1 MAVASKLERRRL
13 AASSVDGDVWFW
25 LASALPI
32 LLVSGSISH
41 AQDPIAANRAAPL
54 AQTAYLKASN
64 AGAGDQFGTGG
75 TLLGNAVALSA
86 EGNTLAV
93 GAPFESS
100 SATGINGIEDDDSAY
115 GAGAV
120 YIFTRGAGGW
130 TQEAYVKASNTG
142 LTDYF
147 GYAVA
152 LSADG
157 DTLAVSAYFEASGAS
172 GIDADQDDD
181 SLPQAGAVYVFVR
194 DGGVWTQEAY
204 VKASN
209 TQAGGFE
216 NELEGGDQFGFALAL
231 SGDGDTLAVSAIDED
246 GGSPGINGNEADN
259 SLRSAGAVYL
269 FRRSDDVWSQQ
280 AYVKPTNPGAGDYFG
295 YAVALTADGD
305 TLAVGAYDEDGSLAA
320 NNDRQ
325 NDDVFGTGAVYIF
338 DHADSQWRQTAY
350 LKAANAEASDSLGVS
365 VAISA
370 DGSTLAATALDE
382 DGASTGINS
391 APEPDRRADTST
403 GAVYVFVND
412 GRAWSQQAY
421 IKASNTGAYDQ
432 FGARLDLS
440 GDGNTLAVGTQLED
454 SAARGI
460 DGLQKDDRA
469 QEAGAVYLFGR
480 NGAVWGQDAYIKASN
495 AEAFDEFGGAV
506 ALNHDGS
513 ILAVGARGEDSAATG
528 RDGDETDNSLFDS
541 GAVYLFTR

>member
-1 MAVASKLERRRL
+1 MAVASRIGRRRRVAL
-13 AASSVDGDVWFW
+13 AFW
-25 LASALPI
+25 RTGSHCLASALP
-32 LLVSGSISH
+32 LLLGSGAMSH
-41 AQDPIAANRAAPL
+41 AQDPIAANASAPL

-86 EGNTLAV
+86 DGNTLAV

-100 SATGINGIEDDDSAY
+100 SATGINAIEDDDSAY

-120 YIFTRGAGGW
+120 YVFTRAAGGW

-147 GYAVA
+147 GYAVT

-172 GIDADQDDD
+172 GVDADQDDD

-194 DGGVWTQEAY
+194 DGGVWSQQAY
-204 VKASN
+204 LKASN

-269 FRRSDDVWSQQ
+269 FRRSGNVWGQQ

-370 DGSTLAATALDE
+370 DGLTLAATALDE

-391 APEPDRRADTST
+391 ASEPDRRADTST
-403 GAVYVFVND
+403 GAVYVFVKD
-412 GRAWSQQAY
+412 AGAWSQQAY
-421 IKASNTGAYDQ
+421 IKASNTGAFDQ

-440 GDGNTLAVGTQLED
+440 GDGDTLAVGAQLED

-460 DGLQKDDRA
+460 DGPQSDDSA

-480 NGAVWGQDAYIKASN
+480 DGAVWGQGAYIKASN

-506 ALNHDGS
+506 ALNRDGS
-513 ILAVGARGEDSAATG
+513 ILAVGARGEDSDGTG
-528 RDGDETDNSLFDS
+528 RDGDESDNSLFDS

>member
-1 MAVASKLERRRL
+1 MAVANKMERRRL
-13 AASSVDGDVWFW
+13 VASSVDGDVWFW
-25 LASALPI
+25 LASALPVV
-32 LLVSGSISH
+32 LGSGSISH
-41 AQDPIAANRAAPL
+41 AQEPIAANPAAPL

-64 AGAGDQFGTGG
+64 AGAGDQFATGG
-75 TLLGNAVALSA
+75 TLLGNAVALS
-86 EGNTLAV
+86 GNGDTLAV

-100 SATGINGIEDDDSAY
+100 SATGINGVEDDDSAY

-120 YIFTRGAGGW
+120 YVFTLDAGGW

-172 GIDADQDDD
+172 GVDGDQDDD

-194 DGGVWTQEAY
+194 DGDVWSQQAY
-204 VKASN
+204 LKASN

-246 GGSPGINGNEADN
+246 GGSPGINGNETDN

-269 FRRSDDVWSQQ
+269 FRRSGNVWGQQ

-325 NDDVFGTGAVYIF
+325 DDDVFGTGAVYIF

-350 LKAANAEASDSLGVS
+350 LKASNAEASDSLGVA
-365 VAISA
+365 VAVSS

-382 DGASTGINS
+382 DGATTGINS
-391 APEPDRRADTST
+391 ASEPDRGADTST
-403 GAVYVFVND
+403 GAVYVFVKD
-412 GRAWSQQAY
+412 AGAWSQQAY
-421 IKASNTGAYDQ
+421 IKASNTGAFDQ

-440 GDGNTLAVGTQLED
+440 GDGNTLAVGAQLED
-454 SAARGI
+454 SAAHGI
-460 DGLQKDDRA
+460 DGPQNDDSA
-469 QEAGAVYLFGR
+469 QEAGAVYLFTRVDG
-480 NGAVWGQDAYIKASN
+480 VWAQDAYIKASN
-495 AEAFDEFGGAV
+495 AEAYDEFGGSL
-506 ALNHDGS
+506 ALDRLGS
-513 ILAVGARGEDSAATG
+513 VLAVGARGEDGATTG
-528 RDGDETDNSLFDS
+528 RDGDESDNSLFDS